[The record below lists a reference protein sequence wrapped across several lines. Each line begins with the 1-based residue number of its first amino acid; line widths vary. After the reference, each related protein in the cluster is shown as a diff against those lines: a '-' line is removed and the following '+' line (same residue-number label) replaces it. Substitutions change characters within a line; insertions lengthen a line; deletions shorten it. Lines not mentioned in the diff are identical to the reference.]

1 MSWVQNTIRWLLP
14 DEGPFY
20 GLIGDAGEAAHK
32 GAELLQELI
41 KVHGDAPRIVL
52 IERIRDSE
60 HEGDRA
66 LQSMADALDRTFVT
80 PLDREDLWALT
91 AALEGVSDL
100 VNSTA
105 NHLTVHRMGDLPEG
119 TAEIAAVLV
128 KATGILREAAHL
140 VSDRTAADR
149 IRQMCRDVHYLEHES
164 DVIYR
169 TRVGDLFT
177 HEKDAIQLIKHKEF
191 LEGLENAVD
200 RCSNAARV
208 LEGIVL
214 KHG

>member
-1 MSWVQNTIRWLLP
+1 MSWIQNAVRWFLP
-14 DEGPFY
+14 EEGQFFE
-20 GLIGDAGEAAHK
+20 LIAAAGDAAHN
-32 GAELLQELI
+32 GAELLQELTS
-41 KVHGDAPRIVL
+41 VQGEAPRIVL
-52 IERIRDSE
+52 IERIRDAE

-91 AALEGVSDL
+91 AALEGVTDL

-105 NHLTVHRMGDLPEG
+105 NHLTVHRMADMPAG

-128 KATGILREAAHL
+128 KATGILREASHL

-169 TRVGDLFT
+169 TRVGDLFA
-177 HEKDAIQLIKHKEF
+177 HQKDAIQLIKHKEF

-208 LEGIVL
+208 HEGIVL

>member
-1 MSWVQNTIRWLLP
+1 MSWIQNAVRWFLP
-14 DEGPFY
+14 EEGQFFE
-20 GLIGDAGEAAHK
+20 LIAAAGDAAHN
-32 GAELLQELI
+32 GAELLQELTS
-41 KVHGDAPRIVL
+41 VQGEAPRIVL
-52 IERIRDSE
+52 IERIRDAE

-105 NHLTVHRMGDLPEG
+105 NHLTVHRMGDMPAG
-119 TAEIAAVLV
+119 TSEIAAVLV
-128 KATGILREAAHL
+128 KATSILREAGHL

-169 TRVGDLFT
+169 TRVGDLFA

>member
-1 MSWVQNTIRWLLP
+1 MSWIQNAVRWFLP
-14 DEGPFY
+14 EEGQFFE
-20 GLIGDAGEAAHK
+20 LIAAAGDAAHN
-32 GAELLQELI
+32 GAELLQELTS
-41 KVHGDAPRIVL
+41 VQGEAPRIVL
-52 IERIRDSE
+52 IERIRDAE

-91 AALEGVSDL
+91 AALEGVTDL

-105 NHLTVHRMGDLPEG
+105 NHLTVHRMADMPAG

-128 KATGILREAAHL
+128 KATGILREASHL

-169 TRVGDLFT
+169 TRVGDLFA
-177 HEKDAIQLIKHKEF
+177 HQKDAIQLIKHKEF

>member
-1 MSWVQNTIRWLLP
+1 MSWVQNAIRWLLP
-14 DEGPFY
+14 EEGSFFE
-20 GLIGDAGEAAHK
+20 LIAAAGDAAHQ
-32 GAELLQELI
+32 GAVLLQELTN
-41 KVHGDAPRIVL
+41 VHGEAPRIVL
-52 IERIRDSE
+52 IERIRDAE

-66 LQSMADALDRTFVT
+66 LQAMADALERTFVT

-91 AALEGVSDL
+91 ASLEGISDF

-105 NHLTVHRMGDLPEG
+105 NHLTVHRMDVLPEG
-119 TAEIAAVLV
+119 TAELAAVLV
-128 KATGILREAAHL
+128 KATGILREAARL
-140 VSDRTAADR
+140 VSDRSAADR

-200 RCSNAARV
+200 RCANTARV